1 MQPSAISLTW
11 NNALN
16 SSFVVLFLSKGPDTT
31 TVIQIFF
38 PSRAGLVTVLNL
50 KHFLWYRKQ
59 RDFREQP
66 SAIKGR
72 KKIVQRQFSNVLMQ
86 CSDVLN
92 FTKIVILLINI
103 YIVHMFTIY
112 FKDILSS
119 VNFLSVSTMIFYYK
133 LITLGKSRADNEC
146 NYFDLLAKQLRSN
159 ALQTYI
165 AVLRI
170 TSKQNRTRFYESNFM
185 ICSSSFCTPSNY
197 NYFSAASYCLASDG
211 W

>member
-72 KKIVQRQFSNVLMQ
+72 KKIVQWQFSNVLMQ

-159 ALQTYI
+159 ALQTLALQCLCKKYGKRLIFTYI
-165 AVLRI
+165 LLKSLGN
-170 TSKQNRTRFYESNFM
+170 SKLRTRNLHFINLSFM
-185 ICSSSFCTPSNY
+185 TTC
-197 NYFSAASYCLASDG
+197 
-211 W
+211 